1 MCDPGP
7 VAGGMGGRRDSL
19 PMRERVALTS
29 PRRGRP
35 SVDCPARHCWV
46 AEPADGAAE
55 KRPGLLVE
63 WRQTSSG
70 RWQGRVVYLARLRP
84 GLWSLVEEW
93 VDDVLL
99 TPS

>member
-7 VAGGMGGRRDSL
+7 VAGGMGNRRDSL
-19 PMRERVALTS
+19 SMRERVALS
-29 PRRGRP
+29 APRSDRP
-35 SVDCPARHCWV
+35 AGCPARHCWV

>member
-1 MCDPGP
+1 MCHAGP

-19 PMRERVALTS
+19 SMRERVALS
-29 PRRGRP
+29 APRGNEP
-35 SVDCPARHCWV
+35 AACPARHCWV
-46 AEPADGAAE
+46 AEPVDGTAE

-63 WRQTSSG
+63 WRQTRSG